1 MKLYQKDKLINLR
14 KVNSKFIKFEKIKS
28 KKRKKKEFDER

>member
-14 KVNSKFIKFEKIKS
+14 KVDGKIIKFEKIKS
-28 KKRKKKEFDER
+28 KKRKKREFDER